1 MQRLLVTYRWE
12 LWLLGG
18 IPLVSGIV
26 VPLLPSVLPILPRGD
41 WLFDRYTYFR
51 IWAVDHL
58 ATVALLAVSYSR
70 VRRSGRN
77 LLPLV
82 WGCALV
88 TVAVGE
94 LLWFTVTAVAPVF
107 ETSDAFSFR
116 LWLFGLSLA
125 NFIVSLPVLLWFAWQ
140 ALRFS
145 LAHAFFLFLIV
156 KAYPFT
162 NCFTN
167 RYGVNACEP
176 AELGE
181 PFSQCR
187 HGNPARLVAGRLR
200 IARRRFP
207 QARSSGVAG
216 VRRRWHSRGPA
227 EFHIFASDIRD
238 GDTCG
243 TWAHHR
249 DTYPYSRRCLPHPP
263 SRPHL
268 SDVDAATCTRGRACG
283 RFSGVKRR
291 SMSRRRC
298 NPRISVA
305 ALPPEA

>member
-51 IWAVDHL
+51 IGTVDHL

-107 ETSDAFSFR
+107 ETSAAFSLR
-116 LWLFGLSLA
+116 LWQFGLSLA

-156 KAYPFT
+156 KAYPLPIALPIVTESTLANLLSWVSLSLSVAMVILLVWLLGDFESRGAAFRRRAVAVWLVFVVGILVALLNSIFSPAT
-162 NCFTN
+162 SGTETLAARGLIIGILTLIRVVVFPILPLALIYLMWM
-167 RYGVNACEP
+167 RRPALEAEP
-176 AELGE
+176 ADA
-181 PFSQCR
+181 S
-187 HGNPARLVAGRLR
+187 
-200 IARRRFP
+200 
-207 QARSSGVAG
+207 
-216 VRRRWHSRGPA
+216 A
-227 EFHIFASDIRD
+227 E
-238 GDTCG
+238 
-243 TWAHHR
+243 
-249 DTYPYSRRCLPHPP
+249 
-263 SRPHL
+263 
-268 SDVDAATCTRGRACG
+268 
-283 RFSGVKRR
+283 
-291 SMSRRRC
+291 
-298 NPRISVA
+298 
-305 ALPPEA
+305 